1 MIIGRII
8 GNVWATRKDAKLD
21 SLKLMIVAPSEIFGG
36 ESSKTF
42 VAADAA
48 GSGIGDLVLV
58 TKGGSA
64 RAAFDQVKAPVD
76 ATIVGIIDSY
86 ELRDSYKED
95 SV

>member
-1 MIIGRII
+1 MIIGKVI

-21 SLKLMIVAPSEIFGG
+21 SLKLMIVSPSEIFGG
-36 ESSKTF
+36 EPTKTF
-42 VAADAA
+42 VAADGA

-64 RAAFDQVKAPVD
+64 RAAFDQVKAPID

-86 ELRDSYKED
+86 ELRDSCKED
-95 SV
+95 SL